1 VVKVAEKNNS
11 EEQAKKY
18 KLIKPLHYKGKLI
31 DPEEVENAEVEL
43 YLDQAENLRKQ
54 GVIT

>member
-1 VVKVAEKNNS
+1 VAEKNNS